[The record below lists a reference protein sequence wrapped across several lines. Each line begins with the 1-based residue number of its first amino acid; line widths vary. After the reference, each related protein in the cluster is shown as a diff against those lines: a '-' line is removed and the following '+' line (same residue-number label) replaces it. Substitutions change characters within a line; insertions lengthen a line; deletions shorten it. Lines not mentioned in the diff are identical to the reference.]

1 MTALVTTLVLG
12 AALLHASWNAILRG
26 GSDRYWSIVVICAT
40 SVVVALPVA
49 LTLASPARACW
60 PYLGIS
66 TVLQDIS
73 CLLLVRGYR
82 DGDLAQVYPI
92 ARGSS
97 PLMVTLGA
105 LVIAGE
111 HLSLPALAGVVLISA
126 AILLLALEKARAA
139 ASTVAVALAI
149 GATIAAYTL
158 SDGIGARLSG
168 NVTAYT
174 AWLFLIQGSSMPL
187 LFALTRKW
195 HQVAWPSVD
204 TWKAVGG
211 GVLGLIAYAVAVWAL
226 SISPMGRVSALRETS
241 VLFAVIIGAAFLK
254 EPLTWPRAGAAA
266 MIAGGAALLALTT

>member
-1 MTALVTTLVLG
+1 VSALVTALVLC

-40 SVVVALPVA
+40 SVVVALPVVA
-49 LTLASPARACW
+49 LSPLPARGAW
-60 PYLGIS
+60 PFLAIS
-66 TVLQDIS
+66 TILQDLS

-105 LVIAGE
+105 VIVAGE
-111 HLSLPALAGVVLISA
+111 HPSAVTLSGIALISG
-126 AILLLALEKARAA
+126 AILILALEKARPTPA
-139 ASTVAVALAI
+139 TLAVALSI

-158 SDGIGARLSG
+158 SDGLGARRSG

-187 LFALTRKW
+187 LFAATRGW
-195 HQVAWPSVD
+195 PTMAWPSAD
-204 TWKAVGG
+204 TWKAVVG
-211 GVLGLIAYAVAVWAL
+211 GVFGLIAYGVAVWAL
-226 SISPMGRVSALRETS
+226 SIAPMGRVSALRETS
-241 VLFAVIIGAAFLK
+241 VLFAVVIGALFLK
-254 EPLTWPRAGAAA
+254 ERPTPARILAAA
-266 MIAGGAALLALTT
+266 MIAAGAAVLATAR